1 MKTRG
6 KLYAFIMVAVYVAAT
21 VLSSVSLLLCD
32 EHHHHHYHAE
42 ETSCACHSTQCNH
55 GGATLSSDCCDHHH
69 PILGDNHTDYIASSH
84 RSDDARASQALALML
99 APAVAG
105 ILAGEI
111 AMPEADPLGAIYGDK
126 VVPLKAAEASTAAL
140 RAPPVLA

>member
-1 MKTRG
+1 
-6 KLYAFIMVAVYVAAT
+6 MVAVYVAAT

-111 AMPEADPLGAIYGDK
+111 AMPEADPLVTTHGDK
-126 VVPLKAAEASTAAL
+126 AVPLKAAEASTAAL

>member
-1 MKTRG
+1 MRTRS
-6 KLYAFIMVAVYVAAT
+6 KIYAFIMVAVYVAAT

-32 EHHHHHYHAE
+32 EHHHHHHAE
-42 ETSCACHSTQCNH
+42 HASCDCHSAQCGHNV
-55 GGATLSSDCCDHHH
+55 ATLSSDCCDHHH

-99 APAVAG
+99 APVVIGIVADEVAT
-105 ILAGEI
+105 L
-111 AMPEADPLGAIYGDK
+111 EAYPLVTTHGDK
-126 VVPLKAAEASTAAL
+126 AVPLKAAEASTTAL